1 MDRHPVP
8 EDDGG
13 IQGGW
18 MLMRKLLFFY
28 APWCP
33 PCRFYEKEFISFLEK
48 IVGKDQIQRVDAQA
62 DPLTAE
68 KYHVDKL
75 PTVVL
80 LDGATVR
87 MNRTGAIDVNEVANW
102 LKGE

>member
-1 MDRHPVP
+1 M
-8 EDDGG
+8 
-13 IQGGW
+13 
-18 MLMRKLLFFY
+18 
-28 APWCP
+28 
-33 PCRFYEKEFISFLEK
+33 
-48 IVGKDQIQRVDAQA
+48 DAQA
-62 DPLTAE
+62 DPFTAE

-80 LDGATVR
+80 LDEETVY